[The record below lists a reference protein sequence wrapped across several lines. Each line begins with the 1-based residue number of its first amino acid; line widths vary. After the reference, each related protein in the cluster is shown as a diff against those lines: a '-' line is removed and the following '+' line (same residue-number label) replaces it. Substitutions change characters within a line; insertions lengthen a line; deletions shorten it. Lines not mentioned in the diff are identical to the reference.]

1 MQNQTQQ
8 TSPSE
13 SSEAIVCRIA
23 DLPEVKVLLELEKLV
38 CLETY
43 EHSVSVAITTA
54 KMLTAIRQWD
64 VHEKEEIV
72 KGALLHDIGKVF
84 PPFNLTQIPR
94 TLTGE
99 EYDIIKTHTAL
110 SYEITKPVFSKIV
123 QNICLY
129 HHERPNGTGYLSK
142 ANLANIPEE
151 ALIVQVADIYDALTR
166 ERAYKHKYAPEF
178 AIKEMYQEAKGLFLD
193 DGFLS
198 VLEKSVLED
207 NNNNQE

>member
-1 MQNQTQQ
+1 MNE
-8 TSPSE
+8 SPEEQVFRISE
-13 SSEAIVCRIA
+13 
-23 DLPEVKVLLELEKLV
+23 LPEVKVLLELEKLV

-54 KMLTAIRQWD
+54 KMISLSDREQE
-64 VHEKEEIV
+64 EKDEIV
-72 KGALLHDIGKVF
+72 KGALLHDVGKVF
-84 PPFNLTQIPR
+84 LPFNLTQIPR
-94 TLTGE
+94 TLTNE
-99 EYDIIKTHTAL
+99 EYDIVKTHTAL

-151 ALIVQVADIYDALTR
+151 ALLVQVADIYDALTR
-166 ERAYKHKYAPEF
+166 ERAYKHKYAPEL

-198 VLEKSVLED
+198 VLEKSVLEG
-207 NNNNQE
+207 NHKNNNQE